1 VIARYLVAEVK
12 KHLRPFEL
20 RRLEEIEDK
29 LAGGDVSRSQRTA
42 LEAELDEVVCEDC
55 PLCGEVLIETIDE
68 SFVKPDEQAAYVSK
82 WTLE

>member
-1 VIARYLVAEVK
+1 MK

-20 RRLEEIEDK
+20 RRVEEIEDQ
-29 LAGGDVSRSQRTA
+29 LAGGDLTRSARAA
-42 LEAELDEVVCEDC
+42 LEAELDDVVCEDC

-68 SFVKPDEQAAYVSK
+68 TFVKPEDQAAYISK